1 MIDRN
6 QVSPP
11 QDSLQ
16 ACDYTKNTPTRLAL
30 LQAIAQYRFLISPS
44 IAIWNSVGKF
54 DGTATSIV
62 AFQSDK
68 LLTKQ
73 LMPPSKSIWAR
84 LFIAADFLITAFAK

>member
-11 QDSLQ
+11 QDRLQ
-16 ACDYTKNTPTRLAL
+16 ACDYTKNTPIRLAL
-30 LQAIAQYRFLISPS
+30 LQAIAQYRFLLSPS
-44 IAIWNSVGKF
+44 IAIWNSMGKF

-62 AFQSDK
+62 AFHSDK

-73 LMPPSKSIWAR
+73 LMPPSKSILAR
-84 LFIAADFLITAFAK
+84 LVLAAAFLVTAFA